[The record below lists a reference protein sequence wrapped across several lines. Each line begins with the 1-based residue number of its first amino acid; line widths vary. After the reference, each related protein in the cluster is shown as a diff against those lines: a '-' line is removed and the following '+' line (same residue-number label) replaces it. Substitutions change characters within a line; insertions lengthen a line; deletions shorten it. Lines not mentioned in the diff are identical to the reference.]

1 VSKPID
7 VREIVR
13 KYQLDKYPNVVGY
26 SNVLQKKIRGGRV
39 TDIDSIRI
47 YVTEKIPE
55 EKLARDE
62 VIPKVV
68 DGIPTD
74 VVAIG
79 RLRKKQYKG
88 RYRPSPTGVSTSRA
102 DERAS
107 GTIGWWLVD
116 EDGYLYLLSNNHVW
130 AKENL
135 GVRGDKIVQPGV
147 LDGGDP
153 EKDVIAE
160 LYDFIPIDFS
170 GATENYV
177 DVAIATPI
185 DMSQLYVSIMEIGG
199 VAGKRDANLN
209 EDVCKVGRSTGKT
222 CGTVTDTSAT
232 VIVDYDTG
240 SARFTDVF
248 LVQSSSKIV
257 EAGDSGSPVVSSDGK
272 FLGLLFA
279 GNDNGTLFVGCKSS
293 RIEQSLQAKL
303 GKKIWIL
310 IANAYPPFRVEQII
324 QTVYPPIY
332 QTMALSII
340 IAMIPF
346 IMLPIVESIESIER

>member
-1 VSKPID
+1 LVD
-7 VREIVR
+7 VREIV
-13 KYQLDKYPNVVGY
+13 KKHGLDKYPNVIGY
-26 SNVLQKKIRGGRV
+26 SNILQRKIKGGRV
-39 TDIDSIRI
+39 TDIDAIRI

-55 EKLARDE
+55 EKLRKDE
-62 VIPKVV
+62 IIPKVV

-74 VVAIG
+74 IIPIG

-116 EDGYLYLLSNNHVW
+116 EDGYLYLMSNNHVW
-130 AKENL
+130 AKENQ
-135 GVRGDKIVQPGV
+135 GTKGDKIVQPGI

-153 EKDVIAE
+153 SQDVIAE
-160 LYDFIPIDFS
+160 LYDFIPIDFT
-170 GATENYV
+170 AENYV
-177 DVAIATPI
+177 DLAIATPV
-185 DMSQLYVSIMEIGG
+185 DMSQLYTSIMEIGG
-199 VAGKRDANLN
+199 VTGKRDPNLN
-209 EDVCKVGRSTGKT
+209 DDVCKVGRSTGKT
-222 CGTVTDTSAT
+222 CGTVIDSSAT
-232 VIVDYDTG
+232 VTVDYDTG
-240 SARFTDVF
+240 SAKFTDVF
-248 LVQSSSKIV
+248 LVQSNTKIV

-293 RIEQSLQAKL
+293 RIEQLLQAKL
-303 GKKIWIL
+303 RKKIWIL

-332 QTMALSII
+332 QTMAMSII

-346 IMLPIVESIESIER
+346 IILPIVESIESVER